1 MFEQLEVFSMSSA
14 MAVHAGQRQAV
25 ISQNVANA
33 DTPNYVAK
41 DIPDFHSTY
50 RSDPMSISPRATRA
64 GHLHGS
70 LAGSR
75 DIESF
80 ESKVE
85 AEPNGNAVSL
95 ETEIL
100 KSVEAKRQH
109 DRALAIYKSA
119 LSVLR
124 TAVSK

>member
-41 DIPDFHSTY
+41 DIPDFRATY
-50 RSDPMSISPRATRA
+50 RTDPMSLSQRATRV

-70 LAGSR
+70 MAGSR
-75 DIESF
+75 E
-80 ESKVE
+80 VE
-85 AEPNGNAVSL
+85 AFEAGEEAAPNGNAVSL
-95 ETEIL
+95 ELEML